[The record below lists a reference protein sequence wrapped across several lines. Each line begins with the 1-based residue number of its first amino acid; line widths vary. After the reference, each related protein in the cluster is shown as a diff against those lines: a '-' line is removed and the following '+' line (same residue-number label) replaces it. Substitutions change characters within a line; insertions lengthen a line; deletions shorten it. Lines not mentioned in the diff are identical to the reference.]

1 MRKQQESIVGKIFI
15 ICFFIFLLMVFVAY
29 FLLAY
34 YYQSCFRLNTWING
48 VYCTGKTVEE
58 VNAELMTEE
67 IEPPV
72 IVISTNSGRD
82 ADYDNVIDLGEM
94 DFWCDYI
101 PVLNEIMKEHNPF
114 LWVDNIF
121 SHTNHEITPKMTYD
135 EKAFREAF
143 EQTCVSY
150 YIERLSGAYMLT
162 IDEEYGWDLY
172 DGVSRRIDINRAL
185 KLVKEAIDNGQYEIN
200 IDELECFY
208 ILSLTE
214 EQEEI
219 RRMWERL
226 QEFINSGLVYDM
238 GEEQIALDPVQISN
252 FMKYEYREDLQ
263 MDYPILDEQGQ
274 FILDEEKIRD
284 FFADLAEEV
293 T

>member
-1 MRKQQESIVGKIFI
+1 MRKQQESIARKIFI
-15 ICFFIFLLMVFVAY
+15 IFFFIFLLMVFVGY

-34 YYQSCFRLNTWING
+34 YYQSGFRVNTWING

-58 VNAELMTEE
+58 VNEELMTEV
-67 IEPPV
+67 IEPPI
-72 IVISTNSGRD
+72 IVISSNSGRD
-82 ADYDNVIDLGEM
+82 ADYDNVIDMGEM

-101 PVLNEIMKEHNPF
+101 PVLNELMKEQNPF
-114 LWVDNIF
+114 LWVDNIT

-135 EKAFREAF
+135 EEAFREAF

-150 YIERLSGAYMLT
+150 YSERLSGAYKLT
-162 IDEEYGWDLY
+162 IDEEYGWDLF
-172 DGVSRRIDINRAL
+172 DGVSRRIDINRAF

-208 ILSLTE
+208 ISQLTE

-219 RRMWERL
+219 HSMWERL

-252 FMKYEYREDLQ
+252 CLKYEYREDLQ
-263 MDYPILDEQGQ
+263 MNYPVLDEQGQ

-284 FFADLAEEV
+284 FIENLDSSL
-293 T
+293 

>member
-1 MRKQQESIVGKIFI
+1 MRKQQESIAGKIFI

-34 YYQSCFRLNTWING
+34 YYQSGFRLNTWING

-58 VNAELMTEE
+58 VNAELMTEV

-101 PVLNEIMKEHNPF
+101 PVLNEIMKEQNPF
-114 LWVDNIF
+114 LWVDNII
-121 SHTNHEITPKMTYD
+121 SHTNREITPKMTYD

-162 IDEEYGWDLY
+162 IDEEHGWDLY
-172 DGVSRRIDINRAL
+172 DGVSRRIDINRAF

-208 ILSLTE
+208 ISELTE
-214 EQEEI
+214 EQQEI

-226 QEFINSGLVYDM
+226 QEFINSDLVYDM
-238 GEEQIALDPVQISN
+238 GEEQIVLDPVQISN
-252 FMKYEYREDLQ
+252 CLEYEYRKDLQ
-263 MDYPILDEQGQ
+263 MNYPILDEQGQ
-274 FILDEEKIRD
+274 FILDEEKIRNFIENLD
-284 FFADLAEEV
+284 SSL
-293 T
+293 